1 MRFRMTRRVL
11 ARMGLGVFA
20 LCSGAA
26 FAGQIEALKAH
37 VPDKVDFDAAKNVA
51 VRKIVI
57 LHINPT
63 HHFVVENSGLVT
75 AAFGG
80 ILEHAFE
87 DDANSK
93 HTTQYLEA
101 MKAKSVNFI
110 PPLVDALQKELQAV
124 GYEVS
129 YTQQGPRLKDDKKT
143 LDYANIKTDADALM
157 TVWYGKTGYWSPTT
171 KPDYGPQI
179 IMGVKL
185 TDAHTFETLFFKT
198 FDITQV
204 AGQVTN
210 DNVEAI
216 LPDEKYRYGNFDDL
230 MAKFDDSVTGLYDSE
245 GLIAAHV
252 AQRLKPAAA
261 NP

>member
-1 MRFRMTRRVL
+1 MNLQTVRGVL
-11 ARMGLGVFA
+11 AGMGLGVLA
-20 LCSGAA
+20 LWSGAA
-26 FAGQIEALKAH
+26 AAGQIEALKAH
-37 VPDKVDFDAAKNVA
+37 VPDKVDFDAAKNTA
-51 VRKIVI
+51 LRKIVI

-63 HHFVVENSGLVT
+63 HHFVVENSGVLT

-93 HTTQYLEA
+93 HATQYLEL
-101 MKAKSVNFI
+101 MKTKSVNFI

-157 TVWYGKTGYWSPTT
+157 TVWYGKTGYWSPTS
-171 KPDYGPQI
+171 KPSYGPQI

-198 FDITQV
+198 FDVTQV

-216 LPDEKYRYGNFDDL
+216 APDPKYLFANWDDL
-230 MAKFDDSVTGLYDSE
+230 IAKFDDSVSGLHDSE

-261 NP
+261 GQ